1 MGMRVVCPDMMGY
14 GGTAAPHVPPESL
27 SVYGFKRAADDIK
40 ELVRQIGVSQI
51 ILGGHDW
58 GGAIV
63 YRVALWYPEIIS
75 HLFSVCTPYLA
86 PAKGKYVSLQD
97 IVTTVLPNFGYQLQ
111 LGSGE
116 VEKVLDSREQI
127 RLFLNA
133 MYGGKGPNGE
143 VGFSPQSGI
152 IFENL
157 PHLGPSP
164 LLSAQELDYYA
175 DEYAK
180 NGLRGTLNWYRTR
193 EVNYQEELT
202 LGKTTIECPTL
213 FVLATQDGVLSPA
226 LARGMEQYFTRLTRQ
241 EVAAGHWALWQAAE
255 EVNRMIQQWLDRG
268 GAGAGAG
275 GSGKSSNL

>member
-1 MGMRVVCPDMMGY
+1 M
-14 GGTAAPHVPPESL
+14 
-27 SVYGFKRAADDIK
+27 
-40 ELVRQIGVSQI
+40 
-51 ILGGHDW
+51 
-58 GGAIV
+58 

-164 LLSAQELDYYA
+164 LLSAQVSSQSF
-175 DEYAK
+175 
-180 NGLRGTLNWYRTR
+180 GLFWDRSMVTL
-193 EVNYQEELT
+193 L
-202 LGKTTIECPTL
+202 
-213 FVLATQDGVLSPA
+213 
-226 LARGMEQYFTRLTRQ
+226 
-241 EVAAGHWALWQAAE
+241 
-255 EVNRMIQQWLDRG
+255 
-268 GAGAGAG
+268 
-275 GSGKSSNL
+275 